1 MRIGFLELIVI
12 FAIILILF
20 GGKQLPKLAQSLGK
34 SKKILQDEFK
44 SSEDS
49 QEVIEER
56 DEKDN
61 VVDEQ

>member
-20 GGKQLPKLAQSLGK
+20 GGKQLPQLAQSLGK

-44 SSEDS
+44 SGEDS

>member
-12 FAIILILF
+12 FAIILILL

-44 SSEDS
+44 SGEDS
-49 QEVIEER
+49 QEGIEEN

>member
-44 SSEDS
+44 SGEDS

-56 DEKDN
+56 DEKDHA
-61 VVDEQ
+61 VDEQ

>member
-44 SSEDS
+44 TGEDS
-49 QEVIEER
+49 QEVIEEK
-56 DEKDN
+56 DEKDHA
-61 VVDEQ
+61 VDEQ